1 MKFHE
6 RAGRSHGYLFPMARK
21 DTKLDH
27 LANVKLFAAC
37 NKKELGII
45 GRASDEISVS
55 AGKELVGEGST
66 GHEFFLIL
74 EGQAAVRRGGKKVAT
89 LGPGQ
94 YFGELALLDRGARS
108 ATVVAETTMS
118 LLVLGQREFS
128 AVLDEVPGLAHKLLT
143 IMAGRLREADAK
155 ALSH

>member
-1 MKFHE
+1 
-6 RAGRSHGYLFPMARK
+6 MARK
-21 DTKLDH
+21 DSKLDQ
-27 LANVKLFAAC
+27 LAKVRLFAAC
-37 NKKELGII
+37 NNKELAII
-45 GRASDEISVS
+45 GRASDEISVNPDT
-55 AGKELVGEGST
+55 ELVREGT
-66 GHEFFLIL
+66 PGHEFFLIL
-74 EGQAAVRRGGKKVAT
+74 EGIAAVKRGNRKVAT

-108 ATVVAETTMS
+108 ASIVAETPMT

-143 IMAGRLREADAK
+143 IMAGRLREADTR

>member
-1 MKFHE
+1 
-6 RAGRSHGYLFPMARK
+6 MARK
-21 DTKLDH
+21 DSKLDQ
-27 LANVKLFAAC
+27 LANVRLFAAC

-45 GRASDEISVS
+45 GRASDEVTVP
-55 AGKELVGEGST
+55 AGKQLVGEGST

-74 EGQAAVRRGGKKVAT
+74 EGQAAVKRDGRKVAT

-94 YFGELALLDRGARS
+94 YFGELALLDRGVRS
-108 ATVVAETTMS
+108 ASVEALTPMT

-128 AVLDEVPGLAHKLLT
+128 AVLDEVPGLAHKILT

-155 ALSH
+155 AVSH